1 MTVVRR
7 HLSGW
12 QWLAMLLLLGGPLP
26 AMAHGSIPGATVF
39 YNGFLH
45 AFLAPAHALSLV
57 ALALWGGGQGE
68 ARKGLLI
75 NALALGL
82 VAGALLAGALG
93 DPNTDPVLL
102 SLALVCSLMVALQWV
117 GPRWWL
123 ACVAFAVGAAV
134 ALGSGDPAF
143 TGMRRLSLLGGA
155 GVGAVI
161 LFGQIAFWVDELVVR
176 HRFRAALVA
185 VRIVSSWMSAITL
198 LLVAL
203 AVR

>member
-1 MTVVRR
+1 MSAARSHR
-7 HLSGW
+7 GGW
-12 QWLAMLLLLGGPLP
+12 LCVLVLLACPLP
-26 AMAHGSIPGATVF
+26 ALAHGSIPGATVF

-45 AFLAPAHALSLV
+45 PFLAPAHALSLV

-82 VAGALLAGALG
+82 LAGALLAGTLG

-102 SLALVCSLMVALQWV
+102 LLALLCSLMVALQWQ
-117 GPRWWL
+117 GPRWWM
-123 ACVAFAVGAAV
+123 AGVTFAIGAAV
-134 ALGSGDPAF
+134 ALGSGDPAYSD
-143 TGMRRLSLLGGA
+143 TKRLTLLGG
-155 GVGAVI
+155 GCIGAVI

-176 HRFRAALVA
+176 HRLRPALIA

-198 LLVAL
+198 MLVAL
-203 AVR
+203 ALR

>member
-1 MTVVRR
+1 MTVRKG
-7 HLSGW
+7 HPGW
-12 QWLAMLLLLGGPLP
+12 WLLVFVVCPLP
-26 AMAHGSIPGATVF
+26 ALAHGSIPGANVF

-45 AFLAPAHALSLV
+45 PFLAPAHAIGLA
-57 ALALWGGGQGE
+57 ALALWVGGQGE

-82 VAGALLAGALG
+82 LAGALLAGPWG
-93 DPNTDPVLL
+93 DPNTDTALL
-102 SLALVCSLMVALQWV
+102 VLALACSLMAAFQWT

-123 ACVAFAVGAAV
+123 AGVTFAMGAAV

-143 TGMRRLSLLGGA
+143 SGMPRLTLLGGA
-155 GVGAVI
+155 CIGAVI
-161 LFGQIAFWVDELVVR
+161 LVGQIAFWVDELVAR
-176 HRFRAALVA
+176 HRLRPALIA

-203 AVR
+203 AVK

>member
-1 MTVVRR
+1 
-7 HLSGW
+7 
-12 QWLAMLLLLGGPLP
+12 MLLTSPLP

-82 VAGALLAGALG
+82 VAGALLASTLG

-102 SLALVCSLMVALQWV
+102 SLALACSLMVALQCM

-134 ALGSGDPAF
+134 AMGSGDPAF
-143 TGMRRLSLLGGA
+143 SGMRRLSLLGGA

-176 HRFRAALVA
+176 HRFRAALIA
-185 VRIVSSWMSAITL
+185 VRIVSSWMSAIAL

-203 AVR
+203 TLR